1 MIVTSPRH
9 PTSLV
14 MIGGFLLGFFTQLV
28 VADGYGTNEAAGGFV
43 KVSDISMYYEVYGEG
58 PPLVL
63 IHGSGQ
69 SIVDMAAQIDGF
81 RDQYQIIVADS
92 RAHGKSGM
100 TEQQM
105 TYRQMATDWA

>member
-9 PTSLV
+9 LNSLV

-28 VADGYGTNEAAGGFV
+28 VADGYGTNEAAGGFIEV
-43 KVSDISMYYEVYGEG
+43 NGISMYYERYGEG

-69 SIVDMAAQIDGF
+69 
-81 RDQYQIIVADS
+81 
-92 RAHGKSGM
+92 
-100 TEQQM
+100 
-105 TYRQMATDWA
+105 